1 MISKITAVFQNIK
14 SAQNALNT
22 IKHETTNIDKA
33 IITSNRNYYAVPKVN
48 GLASYA
54 INGNGVVA
62 GLDTREFSA
71 YTESAPQSKIFV
83 GDVVRDY
90 TENVTRD
97 VILNLYINEDK
108 DNIVSVADR
117 LATLGAISVNYSK

>member
-14 SAQNALNT
+14 GAQNALNT
-22 IKHETTNIDKA
+22 IKHETSAIDKA
-33 IITSNRNYYAVPKVN
+33 VITSNRNYYAVPKVN
-48 GLASYA
+48 GLTSYA

-62 GLDTREFSA
+62 GLDASEFSA
-71 YTESAPQSKIFV
+71 YTENMPHSKIFV
-83 GDVVRDY
+83 GDTVRDY

-97 VILNLYINEDK
+97 VILNLYIKGDK
-108 DNIVSVADR
+108 GDLVSGADK